1 VAFHKSASCSEVRLK
16 NPSAFPSLPLFVRR
30 FLNNGWDGVRFVVR
44 LKREGNINML
54 VANVESKRV
63 SEEPIAQDVLADI
76 ASLQR
81 KLERYLSGNARGR
94 GEFCRDAKALLVV
107 LQYFSFGMRLIAPV
121 AD

>member
-1 VAFHKSASCSEVRLK
+1 VAFHKSSSCSEVRLK

-30 FLNNGWDGVRFVVR
+30 FVNDGCGSERFVVR

-63 SEEPIAQDVLADI
+63 SEEPIAQEVLTDI
-76 ASLQR
+76 ARLQ
-81 KLERYLSGNARGR
+81 KNLERYLSGNARGR

-107 LQYFSFGMRLIAPV
+107 LQYFAFGMRLIAPA